1 MYYGVYQLLTEQQYI
16 YISRPPSDSPIIE
29 MISSLS
35 LLVLASSCLSLSLAA
50 TWVDICDYQDS
61 YGSTCYSPSM
71 EQSEYYVVPFEQP
84 WQNQET
90 ICQYVGN

>member
-1 MYYGVYQLLTEQQYI
+1 M
-16 YISRPPSDSPIIE
+16 SSPPSDSPIIE

-71 EQSEYYVVPFEQP
+71 EQSEYYVVPFSEP
-84 WQNQET
+84 WEYQQSL
-90 ICQYVGN
+90 CRYDGN